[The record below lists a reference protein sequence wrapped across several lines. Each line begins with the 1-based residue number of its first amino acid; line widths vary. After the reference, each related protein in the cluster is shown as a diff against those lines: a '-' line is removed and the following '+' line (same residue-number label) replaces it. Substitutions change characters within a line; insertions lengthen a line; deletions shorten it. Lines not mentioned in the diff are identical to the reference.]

1 MKALFFYTFFALTFH
16 NISTDAQIQSLIKDV
31 EMSNKNTIPQSDFTW
46 TDNLNAEENNN
57 ILIEQIK
64 ESNQTQTISFLQ
76 F

>member
-1 MKALFFYTFFALTFH
+1 
-16 NISTDAQIQSLIKDV
+16 
-31 EMSNKNTIPQSDFTW
+31 MSNKNTIPQSDFTW